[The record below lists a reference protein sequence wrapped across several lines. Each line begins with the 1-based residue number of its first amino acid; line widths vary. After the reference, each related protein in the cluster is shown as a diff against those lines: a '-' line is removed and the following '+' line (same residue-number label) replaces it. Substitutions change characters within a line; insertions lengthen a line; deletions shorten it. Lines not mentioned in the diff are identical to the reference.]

1 MKLFRMKKIDPTK
14 KIILDAD
21 VIIHFCKGRQL
32 EILSQIFPNKLYVPD
47 IVYHEA
53 LSRQYKTEI
62 DNLFNTNQVETIEII
77 SEPSVLIEYR
87 RLQSIGLGK
96 GESACLSYCRYHND
110 VIGSSNLKDIRQYCE
125 KNNIVYLTTM
135 DFIAEAYGT
144 GKLDQ
149 AECDFFIYNVKLK
162 GSKLP
167 FDTIAEYI
175 EKNEV

>member
-1 MKLFRMKKIDPTK
+1 MKKIDPTK

-32 EILSQIFPNKLYVPD
+32 NMLSQIFPNKLCIPD
-47 IVYHEA
+47 IVYYEA
-53 LSRQYKTEI
+53 LSKQYKAEI
-62 DNLFNTNQVETIEII
+62 DNLFNSNQVEALEIKT
-77 SEPSVLIEYR
+77 ELNVSVEYR

-135 DFIAEAYGT
+135 DFIAEAYST
-144 GKLDQ
+144 GKLDE

-162 GSKLP
+162 GSRLP
-167 FDTIAEYI
+167 YDTIAEYF
-175 EKNEV
+175 EENKK

>member
-1 MKLFRMKKIDPTK
+1 MKKIDPSK

-21 VIIHFCKGRQL
+21 VIIHFCKDRQL
-32 EILSQIFPNKLYVPD
+32 NILAKIFPNKLCVPD

-62 DNLFNTNQVETIEII
+62 DNLFSSNQVEELVIKT
-77 SEPSVLIEYR
+77 EPNVLNEYR
-87 RLQSIGLGK
+87 RLQSVGLGK

-135 DFIAEAYGT
+135 DFIEEACRT
-144 GKLDQ
+144 GKLDE
-149 AECDFFIYNVKLK
+149 AECDYFIYNVKLQK
-162 GSKLP
+162 SKLP
-167 FDTIAEYI
+167 YDTIAEYL
-175 EKNEV
+175 EKNKK